1 MSLGKRLDRLRK
13 EKRVSKYRLAK
24 DIGVP
29 VSTVRSWIN
38 SDINPRE
45 PNIEK
50 LERYFEV
57 HPAWLRYGD
66 EDYSKRS
73 EDGSFRTADKIK
85 QFAEEYPEG
94 LPYLEDVIELF
105 MNDYKKASPF
115 KRA

>member
-1 MSLGKRLDRLRK
+1 MSLGKRLDSLRK
-13 EKRVSKYRLAK
+13 EKGVSKYRLAK

-38 SDINPRE
+38 SQINPRE

-50 LERYFEV
+50 LEKYFKV

-66 EDYSKRS
+66 EVYAKKPEDRS
-73 EDGSFRTADKIK
+73 SSTTRKIRM
-85 QFAEEYPEG
+85 FAEEHPEG
-94 LPYLEDVIELF
+94 IPYLEDVIELF
-105 MNDYKKASPF
+105 MKEYKKTSPF

>member
-1 MSLGKRLDRLRK
+1 MSLGKRLDSLRK
-13 EKRVSKYRLAK
+13 EKGISKYRLAK

-38 SDINPRE
+38 SHINPRE

-50 LERYFEV
+50 LEKYFEI

-66 EDYSKRS
+66 EDYSKKS
-73 EDGSFRTADKIK
+73 DNGSLRTADRIK
-85 QFAEEYPEG
+85 QFAEKYPES

-105 MNDYKKASPF
+105 MTEYKKASPF
-115 KRA
+115 KKA